1 MNVTFPDIRLYQT
14 DLIGDSPDNKITKEY
29 YKRPAGNMDLV
40 FALRQ
45 GPFYHASVRMY
56 TTKGELLVKDED
68 YEFYGIMPS
77 LTAYCKDKAVG
88 VFIKLK
94 KPNITEWVVSYQ
106 VVGNYSILSRDFVDY
121 IESGLNDE
129 RPVIFVNIKN
139 RPLWYPPSWHV
150 HDIRYEIH
158 SFQDLVDQVKRFK
171 DLKNV
176 LPDNHIV
183 EIDAFQNT
191 ISIYI
196 ASYKAMLL
204 EYIRKHDS
212 DKLPPYVNTHGLT
225 ALQMDLEKVDNFETA
240 TYQQILEGIRQDLH
254 ITADLVHNALL
265 EIYKQSDELVE
276 QGTLPITWCR
286 SDPKFKWDEL
296 TTSGFKIKFYSIRI
310 MMLGKWF
317 TTKDQTLLLTDLTND
332 PRNKTFYIYV
342 VYRDGNVIYLA
353 SLDKLTE
360 TTTQAYVGNVKTN
373 NNNIVGYHFPP
384 IVSLNTYRFN
394 FDGSGRGSVDAYFS
408 FGLVVP
414 NPRFRTGDYNS
425 IWAEGD
431 ATSWTNN
438 LD

>member
-1 MNVTFPDIRLYQT
+1 M
-14 DLIGDSPDNKITKEY
+14 
-29 YKRPAGNMDLV
+29 
-40 FALRQ
+40 
-45 GPFYHASVRMY
+45 
-56 TTKGELLVKDED
+56 
-68 YEFYGIMPS
+68 
-77 LTAYCKDKAVG
+77 
-88 VFIKLK
+88 
-94 KPNITEWVVSYQ
+94 
-106 VVGNYSILSRDFVDY
+106 
-121 IESGLNDE
+121 
-129 RPVIFVNIKN
+129 
-139 RPLWYPPSWHV
+139 
-150 HDIRYEIH
+150 
-158 SFQDLVDQVKRFK
+158 
-171 DLKNV
+171 
-176 LPDNHIV
+176 
-183 EIDAFQNT
+183 
-191 ISIYI
+191 
-196 ASYKAMLL
+196 
-204 EYIRKHDS
+204 
-212 DKLPPYVNTHGLT
+212 
-225 ALQMDLEKVDNFETA
+225 
-240 TYQQILEGIRQDLH
+240 
-254 ITADLVHNALL
+254 
-265 EIYKQSDELVE
+265 E

-431 ATSWTNN
+431 TTSWTNN

>member
-1 MNVTFPDIRLYQT
+1 
-14 DLIGDSPDNKITKEY
+14 
-29 YKRPAGNMDLV
+29 
-40 FALRQ
+40 
-45 GPFYHASVRMY
+45 
-56 TTKGELLVKDED
+56 
-68 YEFYGIMPS
+68 MPS

-129 RPVIFVNIKN
+129 RPVIFDNIKN

-225 ALQMDLEKVDNFETA
+225 VQVTKWYLEKVDNFETA

-254 ITADLVHNALL
+254 
-265 EIYKQSDELVE
+265 KQ
-276 QGTLPITWCR
+276 QI
-286 SDPKFKWDEL
+286 
-296 TTSGFKIKFYSIRI
+296 
-310 MMLGKWF
+310 
-317 TTKDQTLLLTDLTND
+317 
-332 PRNKTFYIYV
+332 
-342 VYRDGNVIYLA
+342 
-353 SLDKLTE
+353 
-360 TTTQAYVGNVKTN
+360 
-373 NNNIVGYHFPP
+373 
-384 IVSLNTYRFN
+384 
-394 FDGSGRGSVDAYFS
+394 
-408 FGLVVP
+408 
-414 NPRFRTGDYNS
+414 
-425 IWAEGD
+425 
-431 ATSWTNN
+431 
-438 LD
+438 